1 LIFGETGKLPADEAE
16 AIFATSRMFTD
27 TVRSKNA
34 PTTKYG
40 RQIASL

>member
-1 LIFGETGKLPADEAE
+1 LGKLVSCLPDEAE

-27 TVRSKNA
+27 TVSSKNA

-40 RQIASL
+40 TQIAGL

>member
-1 LIFGETGKLPADEAE
+1 LGKPASCLPDEAE

-34 PTTKYG
+34 PITKYG
-40 RQIASL
+40 RQIAGL